1 MSKLREL
8 SDWISQDICFC
19 HSKECPIREYCFRAI
34 GCKSRI
40 YTASYLAEV
49 CNHSNVFAYYIQTPM
64 NLVEQKR
71 QQKKEG

>member
-1 MSKLREL
+1 MREL

-19 HSKECPIREYCFRAI
+19 ASDECPIRKYCFRAI

-49 CNHSNVFAYYIQTPM
+49 CNHSNVFAYYIQAPM